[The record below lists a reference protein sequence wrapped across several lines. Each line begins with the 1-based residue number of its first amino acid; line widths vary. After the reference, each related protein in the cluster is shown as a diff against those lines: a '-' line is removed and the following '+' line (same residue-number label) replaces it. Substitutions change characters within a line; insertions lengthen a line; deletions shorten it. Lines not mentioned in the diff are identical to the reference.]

1 MANPSVTMNDVADLR
16 IHTAVKTY
24 TCRECS
30 KIYQLFDP
38 QKTQTGG
45 KLHECVRCGKALIL
59 CSGLTHHHLIF
70 FFFYNSVMV
79 FAVHQHEQ
87 ATGVHMS
94 PPSWTLSH
102 LSHHRIPPDCPRALT
117 HISNSHWLFTYGN
130 IYVSVLIS

>member
-1 MANPSVTMNDVADLR
+1 MANPSVTRNDVADLR

-45 KLHECVRCGKALIL
+45 KLHECVRCGKSLIL

-70 FFFYNSVMV
+70 FFFTTLWWFLLYINMNRPQAYICPLPPEPSLTSLTTVFLQIVPEHSLIYQTPTGSLHMV
-79 FAVHQHEQ
+79 
-87 ATGVHMS
+87 
-94 PPSWTLSH
+94 
-102 LSHHRIPPDCPRALT
+102 
-117 HISNSHWLFTYGN
+117 
-130 IYVSVLIS
+130 IYMFQC